1 MESYRT
7 EEEQVEALR
16 NWWKE
21 NGRSTIVGI
30 VLALGLGFGW
40 QAWQQSREQAAENAS
55 LLYQQMLEQLGAQL
69 SPGEAATDSDKAKE
83 IAEQIKEAYRGSV
96 YAQFA
101 ALHLA
106 RLAVNEGR
114 LDAAEQ
120 ELRWVLSM
128 ASSGDDVHQLAQL
141 RLARVVAAQGDPE
154 GALAMLEGARTELVA
169 SYALTRGDILMAQGR
184 EDDARI
190 AYETAVAA
198 LEAESPVP
206 PGLQEKLQYLNA
218 RRAESGN

>member
-1 MESYRT
+1 VESYRT

-69 SPGEAATDSDKAKE
+69 SPGEAANDSDKAKE

-114 LDAAEQ
+114 LEAAEQ

>member
-69 SPGEAATDSDKAKE
+69 SPGEAANDSDKAKE

-114 LDAAEQ
+114 LEAAEQ

>member
-7 EEEQVEALR
+7 EDEQVEALR

-55 LLYQQMLEQLGAQL
+55 LLYQQMLQQLGAQL
-69 SPGEAATDSDKAKE
+69 SPGEAASDSEKARE
-83 IAEQIKEAYRGSV
+83 IAQQIKDAYRDSV

-114 LDAAEQ
+114 LESAEQ

-198 LEAESPVP
+198 LDADSPVP